1 MYLVQSLRRAA
12 QVSPEGLVTVWGSRR
27 RTYADL
33 EARVARFAGALRA
46 MHVQEGARV
55 AILAINSDRYVELY
69 HALPWAGIVAVPLNH
84 RWSRA
89 ELAYALR
96 DAGAE
101 LLILDQVFLDEGLAL
116 RHEVPELRCLVV
128 MRDEAQDPLSG
139 DVFDY
144 ETLVSS
150 TPAIEPVRR
159 DPGAPYGIFYTG
171 GTTGEPKGVLLSTHG
186 LWHNVMLLQREF
198 DFRRGDTLLLA
209 LPLFHLAAGANLL
222 ALIGAAGCAA
232 ILPGFEPGAVLAMLA
247 RERAQHLALVPTM
260 LRALIDH
267 PDFAGT
273 ETRSLRRIN
282 YGAAPVT
289 PALLARLRTALPH
302 VELVQAFGQTEMS
315 PVVSILPAACH
326 VGEDPHGRLGS
337 VGQAVAGTELRI
349 IDHDG
354 RELPRGTVGE
364 IAARGPGTMLGYW
377 NKPDQTAA
385 TLVDGWVRMGD
396 AGFLDADGY
405 LHLVDR
411 VKDMIISGGEN
422 VYSIEVERALASHP
436 AVSACAVI
444 GVPDARW
451 GERVHAVVVP
461 HAGTTPTLAQLRDHC
476 RTAIAGYKCPRSLD
490 LVAALPL
497 SAAGKILKTEL
508 RRPYWAGRGKEIA

>member
-12 QVSPEGLVTVWGSRR
+12 QVSPEGLVTVSGERR
-27 RTYADL
+27 RSYAEL
-33 EARVARFAGALRA
+33 EARVARLAGALRGMQPEA
-46 MHVQEGARV
+46 GSRV
-55 AILAINSDRYVELY
+55 AILAANSDRYVELY
-69 HALPWAGIVAVPLNH
+69 HALPWAGVVAVPLNH

-96 DAGAE
+96 DSGAG
-101 LLILDQVFLDEGLAL
+101 LLILDHALLDDGLAL
-116 RHEVPELRCLVV
+116 RDDLPQLRHLVV
-128 MRDEAQDPLSG
+128 MQDGPFDPLSG
-139 DVFDY
+139 EVFDY
-144 ETLVSS
+144 ETLVAS

-198 DFRRGDTLLLA
+198 DFRRGDALVLA

-222 ALIGAAGCAA
+222 ALVGAAGCAV
-232 ILPGFEPGAVLAMLA
+232 ILPGFEAGAVLATLA

-273 ETRSLRRIN
+273 DISSLRRIN
-282 YGAAPVT
+282 YGAAPMT
-289 PALLARLRTALPH
+289 PALLARLRAALPK

-315 PVVSILPAACH
+315 PVVSILPPDCH
-326 VGEDPHGRLGS
+326 VGDDPHGRLGS

-349 IDHDG
+349 IDREG

-364 IAARGPGTMLGYW
+364 IAARGPGNMLEYW
-377 NKPDQTAA
+377 NKPEQTAA

-444 GVPDARW
+444 GVPDAQW

-461 HAGTTPTLAQLRDHC
+461 REGMAPTLAELREHC
-476 RTAIAGYKCPRSLD
+476 RVAIAGYKCPRSLE

-497 SAAGKILKTEL
+497 SAAGKVLKTEL
-508 RRPYWAGRGKEIA
+508 RRPHWAEHGKGIA